1 MLRRS
6 LLTIGALVLI
16 LGLAALASGVMDRS
30 IVFILWGLFLIAAI
44 VFERFRYKRLERKRP
59 GPGWERTT
67 ERFVDDE
74 TGETV
79 TVYVE
84 PKTGERSYVRE

>member
-6 LLTIGALVLI
+6 LIVIGALVLI
-16 LGLAALASGVMDRS
+16 LGAAALLSGKAEPSV
-30 IVFILWGLFLIAAI
+30 VFVCWGALLVAAI
-44 VFERFRYKRLERKRP
+44 VFERFRYKPLERRRP

-74 TGETV
+74 TGKIV

-84 PKTGERSYVRE
+84 PQSGERVYVEE